1 MSATPAL
8 DPSVPETPP
17 PVDEGPAA
25 LHDHVAHD
33 HAALEKR
40 ARFGTI
46 ALAIRMVLLQVAVLV
61 GGVALRRKLDPADFG
76 AFAIVQFAL
85 AFLAFFGDAGLG
97 GALIQKEEEPTQR
110 ELASVWWLQI
120 GLSLVV
126 VLVVMVGAPL
136 FVSFWPDLRAR
147 EGVWVFRAL
156 AIDLLFTSIRAV
168 PAVLMERHLQ
178 FGRLSALEVILSVA
192 FYGTAV
198 FLAFHGFGVMALAW
212 AVVAQGA
219 LGVVGAFALRPW
231 RPSFI
236 YDKAALQPIVRF
248 GATYQLKN
256 VVGFLS
262 SAIAPVYG
270 GRALGQKNLG
280 YLNWAQETAFFPLR
294 IVELVSRVSF
304 PLYSRL
310 QKDPK
315 AFAEHFG
322 RAIRISALGTMLII
336 GILGGIGPS
345 VVQLIYTT
353 KWMPALPYVYVFAAA
368 ISIGFITPLLA
379 PLLDALGRP
388 QTTLRLSILTTILL
402 VVLVPLCTLKW
413 GTFGF
418 ALGYGITVV
427 IGNVVAIFII
437 REIAPT
443 VGVLRRLLVPAVGS
457 AAIVALGRAMSGSR
471 PPTVP
476 GLLLSI
482 VALFAAY
489 CAVIALIDREAV
501 REVVGFVR
509 VARKKD

>member
-1 MSATPAL
+1 VET
-8 DPSVPETPP
+8 SVPEIPP
-17 PVDEGPAA
+17 PVDEEPAS
-25 LHDHVAHD
+25 LRER
-33 HAALEKR
+33 AALEKR

-46 ALAIRMVLLQVAVLV
+46 ALAIRMVLLQVAVLI

-110 ELASVWWLQI
+110 ELSSVWWLQI
-120 GLSLVV
+120 GLSLIVV
-126 VLVVMVGAPL
+126 AVVMVGAPYM
-136 FVSFWPDLRAR
+136 VRFWPDLRAR

-156 AIDLLFTSIRAV
+156 SIDLLFTSIRAV
-168 PAVLMERHLQ
+168 PAMLMERHLQ

-198 FLAFHGFGVMALAW
+198 FLAFHGYGVMALAW

-231 RPSFI
+231 RPSFV
-236 YDKAALQPIVRF
+236 YDRAALQPIVKF

-280 YLNWAQETAFFPLR
+280 FLNWAQETAFFPLR

-310 QKDPK
+310 QKDPE
-315 AFAEHFG
+315 AFAAHFG
-322 RAIRISALGTMLII
+322 RAIRTSALGTMLII
-336 GILGGIGPS
+336 GLLGGIGPS
-345 VVQLIYTT
+345 FVQLIYTS
-353 KWMPALPYVYVFAAA
+353 KWLPALPYLYVFAAA

-379 PLLDALGRP
+379 PLLDALGKP
-388 QTTLRLSILTTILL
+388 QTTLRLSILSTFLL
-402 VVLVPLCTLKW
+402 VVLVPICTLKW

-437 REIAPT
+437 RRIFRERGAPGID
-443 VGVLRRLLVPAVGS
+443 VVRRLALPAVG
-457 AAIVALGRAMSGSR
+457 AVAIVLLGRTIGPRAG
-471 PPTVP
+471 TVL
-476 GLLLSI
+476 GLVLSI
-482 VALFAAY
+482 LALFVAY

-501 REVVGFVR
+501 REVIGFVR
-509 VARKKD
+509 GARKKSEDA